1 MARETKVAL
10 ILGLAFIICF
20 AAILTRRAGEPGLA
34 DGVDRSTR
42 IDLGTVAGGSLK
54 DTAVRLA
61 ADAKD
66 AAAEAIPALSSG
78 MSDLVTE
85 TGRALDALTG
95 GEKGAPGGRV
105 NAAAPDASERH
116 KKLEQLLDERLSG
129 PKGGASPSPD
139 PMKETQV
146 ADAGAKP
153 AGSVA
158 GRPDKATTKTH
169 AVAKGETLMQIARAQ
184 YGPQWKAGL
193 DAIMKANADKIRD
206 ANQIPAGVKL
216 VVPVLSVDGSSSNRA
231 EAKPS
236 GAKAPLGGSGEK
248 TAAAQ
253 GGRPSLA
260 SAKGSARQH
269 EVRNGET
276 LYSIARTV
284 LGDASRWKEIHEM
297 NKDVL
302 RDPAQVR
309 AGMRLRLPEGTSGR
323 NGST

>member
-20 AAILTRRAGEPGLA
+20 AAILTRRAGGPGLA

-42 IDLGTVAGGSLK
+42 IDLGTVAGGGLK
-54 DTAVRLA
+54 DTAVRVVG
-61 ADAKD
+61 DAK
-66 AAAEAIPALSSG
+66 AAAGEVIPALSSG

-95 GEKGAPGGRV
+95 GEKGVPGGKV
-105 NAAAPDASERH
+105 NAAAPGASERET
-116 KKLEQLLDERLSG
+116 KLEQLLDERLSG
-129 PKGGASPSPD
+129 PKRGAAPSPG
-139 PMKETQV
+139 PMKEAQV
-146 ADAGAKP
+146 ADAGSKP
-153 AGSVA
+153 AGSVVA
-158 GRPDKATTKTH
+158 GPEKTSAKTH

-184 YGPQWKAGL
+184 YGSQWKTGL
-193 DAIMKANADKIRD
+193 DAMMKANADKIRD
-206 ANQIPAGVKL
+206 ANQITAGVKL
-216 VVPVLSVDGSSSNRA
+216 VVPVLSVDGSSSKRA

-236 GAKAPLGGSGEK
+236 GAKPPLESGEK
-248 TAAAQ
+248 HAAGQ

-309 AGMRLRLPEGTSGR
+309 VGMKLRLPERAPGR
-323 NGST
+323 TGST

>member
-42 IDLGTVAGGSLK
+42 IDLGTVAGGGLK
-54 DTAVRLA
+54 DAAVRLA
-61 ADAKD
+61 ADAKE
-66 AAAEAIPALSSG
+66 AAAEAVPALSSG
-78 MSDLVTE
+78 MSDFVTE
-85 TGRALDALTG
+85 TGRALNAITG
-95 GEKGAPGGRV
+95 TEKSAGGV
-105 NAAAPDASERH
+105 KSNASASETSEKN

-129 PKGGASPSPD
+129 PRGGAAPALD
-139 PMKETQV
+139 AAKDVQV
-146 ADAGAKP
+146 ADAGVKP
-153 AGSVA
+153 AGSPTP
-158 GRPDKATTKTH
+158 RPEKASAKSH
-169 AVAKGETLMQIARAQ
+169 AVAKGETLTQIARAQ
-184 YGPQWKAGL
+184 YGSRWKAGL
-193 DAIMKANADKIRD
+193 DAMLKANPDKIRD
-206 ANQIPAGVKL
+206 ANQITAGVTL
-216 VVPVLSVDGSSSNRA
+216 VVPALSAAG
-231 EAKPS
+231 PS
-236 GAKAPLGGSGEK
+236 GKAADAGSPSAKSSLGSGEK
-248 TAAAQ
+248 GAAGQ

-260 SAKGSARQH
+260 SAKGTVRQH

-309 AGMRLRLPEGTSGR
+309 AGMTLRLPERTSGR
-323 NGST
+323 TGST